1 MASDT
6 CSTKSLSKEI
16 CGPISPS
23 SISSWADTTMQALLI
38 FVLTLIAAP
47 VIAAEVECTDRPECW
62 PDTSGMYSALKL
74 RDTLD
79 VAIAR
84 LNERFEALLKD
95 VDRMAKQKKFVAF
108 DSERLI
114 RELKASQEAWLK
126 YSSAHC
132 AVEGMAGQAGSAW
145 QNSRA
150 FGCEVDLV
158 EGRISEVEN
167 IAREIR
173 EGAGEE

>member
-1 MASDT
+1 M
-6 CSTKSLSKEI
+6 
-16 CGPISPS
+16 
-23 SISSWADTTMQALLI
+23 LLI
-38 FVLTLIAAP
+38 TAILVATP
-47 VIAAEVECTDRPECW
+47 VVAAEVECTDRPECW
-62 PDTSGMYSALKL
+62 PETSGMYSALKL

-79 VAIAR
+79 AAIVR
-84 LNERFEALLKD
+84 LSERFEALLKD
-95 VDRMAKQKKFVAF
+95 VDRMDKQKKFFAF

-114 RELKASQEAWLK
+114 RELKAGQEAWLK

-150 FGCEVDLV
+150 HECEIGLV
-158 EGRISEVEN
+158 EARISEVES
-167 IAREIR
+167 IARQIR